1 MAPDMSEY
9 SRIRS
14 QWRAVSCRVGLHYVL
29 CEIAMMKNLLITSG
43 TALLLSACATT
54 TPPPRGS
61 VKAIK
66 AVPLSPVGLERVIGQ
81 DARGLVSLFG
91 VADQDVPE
99 ASARK
104 LQFGSGICILDAYLY
119 PPSKGR
125 EPVVTYFDTRQ
136 PDGKAIDRASCVA
149 ALTRRKEAR

>member
-1 MAPDMSEY
+1 MI
-9 SRIRS
+9 SRI
-14 QWRAVSCRVGLHYVL
+14 
-29 CEIAMMKNLLITSG
+29 IAASTL
-43 TALLLSACATT
+43 ALLASACATT
-54 TPPPRGS
+54 APPPRGT

-66 AVPLSPVGLERVIGQ
+66 SLPLSPIGLERVIGQ

-91 VADQDVPE
+91 AANQDVPE
-99 ASARK
+99 ATARK